1 MENKIINEIIYIFVA
16 LILYL
21 VSVYLD
27 LYKCVVVY
35 ILTRLLL
42 KEILERNDN
51 NGNR

>member
-1 MENKIINEIIYIFVA
+1 MKNKIINEIVYIIVA

-21 VSVYLD
+21 ASVYMD
-27 LYKCVVVY
+27 MYKCVVIY